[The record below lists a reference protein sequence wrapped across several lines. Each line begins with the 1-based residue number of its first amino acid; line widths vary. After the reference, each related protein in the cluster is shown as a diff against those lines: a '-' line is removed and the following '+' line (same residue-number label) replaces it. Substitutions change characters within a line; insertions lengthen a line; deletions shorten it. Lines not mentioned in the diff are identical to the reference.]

1 MENAQNA
8 PVTLDK
14 PKMATWKKV
23 LIGIAVFIVGVI
35 ALAMWATSG
44 IVKVAEDQLALMKAG
59 DIAGAY
65 ALTSGT
71 FKQATSLEV
80 FTDFVNA
87 YPVLAKNASVSFSER
102 QIDGIQGYL
111 YGSVTAEDGT
121 TMIIEYELIK
131 ENGQWAI
138 VGINLTP

>member
-1 MENAQNA
+1 MENTQNA
-8 PVTLDK
+8 PVTMAK

-23 LIGIAVFIVGVI
+23 LIGIVVFIIGVI

-44 IVKVAEDQLALMKAG
+44 IVKVAEEQLSLIKSG
-59 DIAGAY
+59 DINGAY

-80 FTDFVNA
+80 FTEFVNA
-87 YPVLAKNASVSFSER
+87 YPVLSKNASVSFTER
-102 QIDGIQGYL
+102 QVEGVQGYL
-111 YGSVTAEDGT
+111 YGTITAEDGT
-121 TMIIEYELIK
+121 TMVVEYELIK
-131 ENGQWAI
+131 ENDAWRI

>member
-1 MENAQNA
+1 MENMQNA
-8 PVTLDK
+8 PVTMDK

-23 LIGIAVFIVGVI
+23 LIGIVVFVVGVI

-44 IVKVAEDQLALMKAG
+44 IVKVAEEQLSLIKSG
-59 DIAGAY
+59 DINGAY

-87 YPVLAKNASVSFSER
+87 YPVLSKNASVSFTER
-102 QIDGIQGYL
+102 QVEGVQGYL
-111 YGSVTAEDGT
+111 YGTITAEDGT

-131 ENGQWAI
+131 ENDAWRV